1 MASIGFCGGQIYPLF
16 LFGGEVGYTATT
28 SVMTKE
34 TLVFVTGMLLTLI
47 PFLGIPE
54 AWRQY
59 AVAGLGFVLILIG
72 YALRRAV
79 YLAKIDK
86 GNGERGTDSFV
97 ETTEPLFKD
106 SELQ

>member
-1 MASIGFCGGQIYPLF
+1 
-16 LFGGEVGYTATT
+16 
-28 SVMTKE
+28 MTKE
-34 TLVFVTGMLLTLI
+34 TFVFFSGILLTLI

-54 AWRQY
+54 LWRAY
-59 AVAGLGFVLILIG
+59 GVAAIGVLLFIVG
-72 YALRRAV
+72 YIQRRAV
-79 YLAKIDK
+79 YFAKIDR

>member
-1 MASIGFCGGQIYPLF
+1 
-16 LFGGEVGYTATT
+16 
-28 SVMTKE
+28 MTKE
-34 TLVFVTGMLLTLI
+34 TLVFITGVFLVLV

-59 AVAGLGFVLILIG
+59 AVAGLGGILILIG

-79 YLAKIDK
+79 YLAKIEH

-97 ETTEPLFKD
+97 ETTESLFKET
-106 SELQ
+106 ELQ